1 MESLKNRVQ
10 NYHRNANNISL
21 KFHFEEENTELG
33 GVLTLF
39 TEKVKK
45 KLPYQVFKDK
55 LINYVMKNLY
65 EGKDL

>member
-10 NYHRNANNISL
+10 NYHRNANNIIL
-21 KFHFEEENTELG
+21 KFHFEEENIELG

-55 LINYVMKNLY
+55 LINYVMKNL
-65 EGKDL
+65 